1 MSAPRA
7 AALAEPGN
15 IWDVMRK
22 APKGRLLHP
31 LDVQTNHIIA
41 MVRAKVEHPFHVI
54 KRQFGHVKTRYCGL
68 AKSHAQMF
76 TQFAPG
82 NLFLVRQKL
91 IA

>member
-7 AALAEPGN
+7 AALAEPGK
-15 IWDVMRK
+15 IWDIMRK
-22 APKGRLLHP
+22 VPKGRPLHP
-31 LDVQTNHIIA
+31 LDVQINHIIA
-41 MVRAKVEHPFHVI
+41 MVPAKVGLPFPVI
-54 KRQFGHVKTRYCGL
+54 KRQFGDVKTRYCGL

-82 NLFLVRQKL
+82 NLFPVRQKL